1 MITYYVNLVY
11 VDDVRL
17 PPPQPP
23 LSHFAPNH
31 THDNDTVYI
40 ITDTYARVVEGEN
53 VTMCAEL
60 SRPVDD
66 DVKVYITTELSIIL
80 CIMTKV
86 NDQ

>member
-66 DVKVYITTELSIIL
+66 DVEVYITTEYEHYS
-80 CIMTKV
+80 MYYDEGK
-86 NDQ
+86 